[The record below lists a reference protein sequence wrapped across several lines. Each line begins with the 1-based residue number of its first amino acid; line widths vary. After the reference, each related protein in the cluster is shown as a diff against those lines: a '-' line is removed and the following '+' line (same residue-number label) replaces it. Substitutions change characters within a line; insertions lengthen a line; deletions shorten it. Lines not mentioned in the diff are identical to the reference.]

1 MVCQKYLQRQINE
14 GNFQARIIEHKLVCN
29 TNWYDERKVILT
41 FPKFNDNCQ
50 HNKLVSAGDPQS
62 SKSRK
67 LANKLAF
74 VYLSMQQQKIVA
86 IATQIMWFENIVNKS
101 YTYLVKILQMVRT
114 F

>member
-62 SKSRK
+62 SKCRK
-67 LANKLAF
+67 LANKIASL
-74 VYLSMQQQKIVA
+74 YLSMQQQFYWI
-86 IATQIMWFENIVNKS
+86 ENCCNSDTNKVIWK
-101 YTYLVKILQMVRT
+101 YCK
-114 F
+114 

>member
-1 MVCQKYLQRQINE
+1 MVCQKYLQRLINE
-14 GNFQARIIEHKLVCN
+14 GNFQAKILEHKLVCN

-101 YTYLVKILQMVRT
+101 YTYLV
-114 F
+114 